1 MKKSKTMRR
10 IVVII
15 MCLVAVVPAAAQR
28 EVDLEIRTT
37 YANLIPIA
45 VVPFSALDG
54 AKADQATTLEQLVS
68 KDLEFSGVFKITRGR
83 ISKAGNGDED
93 GLVEVRG
100 VLKARGSKTQ
110 FEGFVVDASNNLT
123 IGGKRYEIGPGQLRN
138 IAHHF
143 ADEVV
148 RMLTG
153 EEGIASTKILYRRTT
168 GKKWELVMSDY
179 DGYNPRVLL
188 RQTVPVLQPRWI
200 DRSKGLVYTNFRG
213 GNADLYLRYL
223 KDPSSK
229 VLLSHRGLN
238 FSVDWSSRRNEL
250 LVTLSKDG
258 NPEIYIVNK
267 SGKIKRRLTHNRA
280 IDCSPS
286 WSPSGR
292 EVLFTSDRSGSP
304 QVYVMESNGSN
315 VRRLTY
321 FGNYNESPAW
331 SPKGDKIV
339 LVSRIGGFFQLCT
352 IRPDGTGFRPITR
365 ESVDHEDPR
374 WAPNGRHVIYT
385 EKRGGEKVISII
397 DINTGGKRILSQG
410 DTPDWSIR

>member
-1 MKKSKTMRR
+1 MKKSKSMRL
-10 IVVII
+10 IALSII
-15 MCLVAVVPAAAQR
+15 CLIAAAPLSAQR
-28 EVDLEIRTT
+28 EVDLGIKTT
-37 YANLIPIA
+37 YANLIPLS

-54 AKADQATTLEQLVS
+54 AKVDEATTLEQLVS
-68 KDLEFSGVFKITRGR
+68 KDLEFSGIFKITRGR
-83 ISKAGNGDED
+83 ISNAGNGDED

-100 VLKARGSKTQ
+100 VLKKSGGRDQ
-110 FEGFVVDASNNLT
+110 FEGLVVDASNNLT

-168 GKKWELVMSDY
+168 GQKWELVMSDY

-200 DRSKGLVYTNFRG
+200 DESKGLVYTNFRG
-213 GNADLYLRYL
+213 GKADLYIRYL
-223 KDPSSK
+223 TDPASK
-229 VLLSHRGLN
+229 AILSHRGLN
-238 FSVDWSSRRNEL
+238 YSVDWSGRRKEL

-258 NPEIYIVNK
+258 NAEIYVTGLD
-267 SGKIKRRLTHNRA
+267 GKIKRRLTHNRA
-280 IDCSPS
+280 IDCSPC

-292 EVLFTSDRSGSP
+292 EVVFTSDRSGTP
-304 QVYVMESNGSN
+304 QVYVMQSDGSN

-321 FGNYNESPAW
+321 YGNYNESPAW
-331 SPKGDKIV
+331 SPRGDKII
-339 LVSRIGGFFQLCT
+339 LVSRIDGFFQLCT
-352 IRPDGTGFRPITR
+352 IRPDGTGFRLVAR
-365 ESVDHEDPR
+365 EAADHEDPR
-374 WAPNGRHVIYT
+374 WSPNGRHVVYT

-397 DINTGGKRILSQG
+397 DINTGGKRILAQG

>member
-1 MKKSKTMRR
+1 MRL
-10 IVVII
+10 IAVII
-15 MCLVAVVPAAAQR
+15 LCMFTAVSVAAQK
-28 EVDLEIRTT
+28 EVDLGIKTT
-37 YANLIPIA
+37 YANLIPLS

-54 AKADQATTLEQLVS
+54 ARADEATTLEQLVS
-68 KDLEFSGVFKITRGR
+68 QDLEFSGIFKITRGR
-83 ISKAGNGDED
+83 IPKAGDGDES

-100 VLKARGSKTQ
+100 VLKMDNGKRQ
-110 FEGFVVDASNNLT
+110 FEGFIVDSSNNLT
-123 IGGKRYEIGPGQLRN
+123 IGGKRYEVGSGQLRN

-153 EEGIASTKILYRRTT
+153 EEGIASTKVLYRRTD

-200 DRSKGLVYTNFRG
+200 DHSKALVYTNFRAG
-213 GNADLYLRYL
+213 KADLYLRYL

-229 VLLSHRGLN
+229 ALLSHHGLN
-238 FSVDWSSRRNEL
+238 YSVDWSGRRNEL

-258 NPEIYIVNK
+258 NAEIYVVDK
-267 SGKIKRRLTHNRA
+267 AGKIKRRLTHNRA
-280 IDCSPS
+280 IDCSPC

-292 EVLFTSDRSGSP
+292 DVSFTSDRSGTP
-304 QVYVMESNGSN
+304 QVYVMQSDGSN

-321 FGNYNESPAW
+321 YGNYNESPAW

-339 LVSRIGGFFQLCT
+339 LVSRIGGFFQLCS
-352 IRPDGTGFRPITR
+352 IKPDGTGFRPLTR